1 MVGSMALRIKTRRK
15 ELGLTQSELAARMG
29 YTAQYAKSSVS
40 KVECGEDN
48 LTTTMIKKYAEALE
62 TTPQWLMG
70 LNLSYDST
78 TEQKIEDAYG
88 MANED
93 ADLLILFHKL
103 NEQNKKIAVA
113 QIEALLSCQSAN
125 E

>member
-15 ELGLTQSELAARMG
+15 ELGLTQSELATRMG

-70 LNLSYDST
+70 LNESYDSEM
-78 TEQKIEDAYG
+78 EQKIESAYQQ
-88 MANED
+88 AEED
-93 ADLLILFHKL
+93 AELVMLYHKL
-103 NEQNKKIAVA
+103 NESNRKIAVA
-113 QIEALLSCQSAN
+113 QIKALLMCQSA
-125 E
+125 EK